1 MFVQSDNHTILD
13 KKNYLVIWQQW
24 SRLHVRME
32 VRMTQLILTSIG
44 RTIYHNGYIDLDK
57 IRLEKVTMDTYD
69 D

>member
-44 RTIYHNGYIDLDK
+44 RTIYRNGYIDLDK